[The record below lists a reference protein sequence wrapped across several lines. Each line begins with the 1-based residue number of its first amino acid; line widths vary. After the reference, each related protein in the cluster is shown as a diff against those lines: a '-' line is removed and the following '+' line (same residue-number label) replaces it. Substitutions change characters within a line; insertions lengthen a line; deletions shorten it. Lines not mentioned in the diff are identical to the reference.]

1 MAFRKAAG
9 VVDTT
14 RGGHRAHEDHS
25 QREEHEQALDEVGH
39 HHGQVAADDGI
50 GEHDGRADHHGQMVV
65 PAEQRGEQFADGYEA
80 AADIHAEEHEDDERG
95 NRGDDVLPIVET
107 FGEEVWDGDGITGD
121 HRIAT

>member
-1 MAFRKAAG
+1 
-9 VVDTT
+9 
-14 RGGHRAHEDHS
+14 
-25 QREEHEQALDEVGH
+25 
-39 HHGQVAADDGI
+39 
-50 GEHDGRADHHGQMVV
+50 MVV